1 MLHREQDIIQWA
13 KDRNIFVGG
22 TPVGQATKTLEEAV
36 ELLDA
41 INKRSTSEIA
51 DAIGDIMV
59 TLIIQAK
66 MWKLDMSEC
75 IEQAYNA
82 IKDRRGIVRDGIF
95 IKDVEPS
102 NGC

>member
-1 MLHREQDIIQWA
+1 MHREADIIQWA

-41 INKRSTSEIA
+41 INKRSTDEIA

-66 MWKLDMSEC
+66 MWKLDMNAC
-75 IEQAYNA
+75 IEQAYSQ
-82 IKDRRGIVRDGIF
+82 IKDRRGVMRDGKF
-95 IKDVEPS
+95 LKDAEPAH
-102 NGC
+102 GC

>member
-75 IEQAYNA
+75 IEQAYNT
-82 IKDRRGIVRDGIF
+82 IKDRRGVMRDGIF
-95 IKDVEPS
+95 IKNEEPAH
-102 NGC
+102 GC

>member
-1 MLHREQDIIQWA
+1 MHREADIIQWA

-41 INKRSTSEIA
+41 INKRSTAEIA

-66 MWKLDMSEC
+66 MWKLDVNAC
-75 IEQAYNA
+75 IEQAYQT
-82 IKDRRGIVRDGIF
+82 ILPRRGKMVAGMF
-95 IKDVEPS
+95 VKEEEPAH
-102 NGC
+102 GC

>member
-1 MLHREQDIIQWA
+1 MHREQDIIQWA
-13 KDRNIFVGG
+13 KERNIFVGG

-41 INKRSTSEIA
+41 INKRSTAEIA

-66 MWKLDMSEC
+66 MWKLDMNAC
-75 IEQAYNA
+75 IEQAYNQ
-82 IKDRRGIVRDGIF
+82 IKDRRGVMRDGKF
-95 IKDVEPS
+95 LKDVEPAH
-102 NGC
+102 GC